1 MARTVQTIDDLKAL
15 ISSKGGVARSNVF
28 AVALPP
34 IAGLRSRELNLL
46 CSSVNLPGRQIMTQ
60 ERDIGLITQ
69 KVANNHVF
77 DDVSLTFRCLNDYG
91 IKEYFEAWQ
100 DRCIDQN
107 SLEVGYLNDY
117 AFNVKI
123 HQLARGFGAPTYQT
137 PFGLP
142 KLPPMANTVIDMF
155 LGGTPLGG
163 TINALKGEIDL
174 GFIGQNDTVY
184 SCELIQAFP
193 TSMGQIQLADA
204 NMGGVV
210 ELSVQLSYKNW
221 RSSKQKGKP
230 FGLNQSQLVGA
241 VGNFIG
247 GAIRPKLDF
256 GGDIGSGGNFNFKQN
271 RPQ

>member
-15 ISSKGGVARSNVF
+15 ISNKGGVARSNVF

-46 CSSVNLPGRQIMTQ
+46 CSNVNLPGRQIMTQ

-69 KVANNHVF
+69 KVANNQAY

-91 IKEYFEAWQ
+91 IREYFEAWQ
-100 DRCIDQN
+100 NLCIDQA
-107 SLEVGYLNDY
+107 SLEVGYLNEY
-117 AFNVKI
+117 AFNIKI

-142 KLPPMANTVIDMF
+142 KLPPMANSIIDQF
-155 LGGTPLGG
+155 IGGTPLGG
-163 TINALKGEIDL
+163 VINAFKGEIDL

-193 TSMGQIQLADA
+193 TTMSSI
-204 NMGGVV
+204 
-210 ELSVQLSYKNW
+210 ELSDGSMDGIVNLNVQLSYKNW
-221 RSSKQKGKP
+221 RSSKQKAKP
-230 FGLNQSQLVGA
+230 FGLNTSRLVGMA
-241 VGNFIG
+241 AEYLPPGITNIF
-247 GAIRPKLDF
+247 R
-256 GGDIGSGGNFNFKQN
+256 
-271 RPQ
+271 

>member
-1 MARTVQTIDDLKAL
+1 MTRTVQTIDDLKAL
-15 ISSKGGVARSNVF
+15 ISNKGGVARSNVF

-46 CSSVNLPGRQIMTQ
+46 CSRVNLPGRQITTAD
-60 ERDIGLITQ
+60 RDIGLITQ
-69 KVANNHVF
+69 KVANNQAY
-77 DDVSLTFRCLNDYG
+77 DDVSLSFRCLNDYG
-91 IKEYFEAWQ
+91 IREYFEAWQ

-142 KLPPMANTVIDMF
+142 KLPPMANTIIDNF
-155 LGGTPLGG
+155 LGGTVLGG
-163 TINALKGEIDL
+163 VVNALKGEIDL

-193 TSMGQIQLADA
+193 TSMGQIELADG

-210 ELSVQLSYKNW
+210 ELTVQLSYKNW

-230 FGLNQSQLVGA
+230 FGFNQSDIIRRVGDA
-241 VGNFIG
+241 
-247 GAIRPKLDF
+247 LDVPGIVNKF
-256 GGDIGSGGNFNFKQN
+256 L
-271 RPQ
+271 P

>member
-15 ISSKGGVARSNVF
+15 ISNKGGVARSNVF

-46 CSSVNLPGRQIMTQ
+46 CSRVNLPGRQITTAN
-60 ERDIGLITQ
+60 RDIGLITQ
-69 KVANNHVF
+69 KVADNHAY

-91 IKEYFEAWQ
+91 IREYFEAWQ
-100 DRCIDQN
+100 DLCIDQN

-117 AFNVKI
+117 AFNIKI

-142 KLPPMANTVIDMF
+142 KLPPLVNTAVDMF
-155 LGGTPLGG
+155 LGGTVLGG
-163 TINALKGEIDL
+163 TINALQGEIDL

-193 TSMGQIQLADA
+193 TSMGAIELADA
-204 NMGGVV
+204 NMDGVV
-210 ELSVQLSYKNW
+210 ELSVQLSYRNW

-230 FGLNQSQLVGA
+230 FGLNQSGIIRRVGDA
-241 VGNFIG
+241 LGVP
-247 GAIRPKLDF
+247 AIVDKFLT
-256 GGDIGSGGNFNFKQN
+256 
-271 RPQ
+271 

>member
-1 MARTVQTIDDLKAL
+1 MARTVMNIDDLKAL
-15 ISSKGGVARSNVF
+15 ISNKKGLARPNVF

-46 CSSVNLPGRQIMTQ
+46 CSRVNLPGRQITTAD
-60 ERDIGLITQ
+60 RDIGLITQ
-69 KVANNHVF
+69 KVANNHAY

-91 IKEYFEAWQ
+91 IREYFEAWQ

-142 KLPPMANTVIDMF
+142 KLPPLANTVIDNF
-155 LGGTPLGG
+155 LGGTNLGG
-163 TINALKGEIDL
+163 PINALKGEIDL
-174 GFIGQNDTVY
+174 GFIGQSDVVY
-184 SCELIQAFP
+184 SCELLQAFP
-193 TSMGQIQLADA
+193 TSMGTIELSDGS
-204 NMGGVV
+204 MDGTV
-210 ELSVQLSYKNW
+210 ELNVQLSYKNW

-230 FGLNQSQLVGA
+230 FGFNQSQLVGA
-241 VGNFIG
+241 IGNFIG
-247 GAIRPKLDF
+247 GAIKPAKVP
-256 GGDIGSGGNFNFKQN
+256 
-271 RPQ
+271 PQMVFTNSKSSVVGPQ

>member
-15 ISSKGGVARSNVF
+15 ISQKKGMARSNVF

-46 CSSVNLPGRQIMTQ
+46 CSRVNLPGRQITTTD
-60 ERDIGLITQ
+60 RDIGLITQ
-69 KVANNHVF
+69 KVANNQAY

-91 IKEYFEAWQ
+91 IREYFEAWQ
-100 DRCIDQN
+100 DLCIDQN
-107 SLEVGYLNDY
+107 SQEVGYLNDY
-117 AFNVKI
+117 AFNIKI

-142 KLPPMANTVIDMF
+142 KLPPLVNTAVDMF
-155 LGGTPLGG
+155 LGGTVLGG
-163 TINALKGEIDL
+163 TINALQGEIDL

-193 TSMGQIQLADA
+193 TSMGAIELADA
-204 NMGGVV
+204 NMDGVV
-210 ELSVQLSYKNW
+210 ELSVQLSYRNW

-230 FGLNQSQLVGA
+230 FGLNQSQLIGA
-241 VGNFIG
+241 AGNLLG
-247 GAIRPKLDF
+247 GLFSGNKPSVLPPKF
-256 GGDIGSGGNFNFKQN
+256 GNNGSIPF
-271 RPQ
+271 

>member
-1 MARTVQTIDDLKAL
+1 MVRKVETIDDLKAL
-15 ISSKGGVARSNVF
+15 ISKKKGLARSNVF

-69 KVANNHVF
+69 KVANNHIF

-107 SLEVGYLNDY
+107 SLEVGYLRDY

-142 KLPPMANTVIDMF
+142 KLPPMANALIDNF
-155 LGGTPLGG
+155 LGGTVLGG
-163 TINALKGEIDL
+163 TINALRGEIDL
-174 GFIGQNDTVY
+174 GFIGQSDVVY

-193 TSMGQIQLADA
+193 TSMGQIALSDGS
-204 NMGGVV
+204 MDGTV
-210 ELSVQLSYKNW
+210 ELSIQLSYKNW

-230 FGLNQSQLVGA
+230 FGFNQSDIIGRVGEKLGVDKLVN
-241 VGNFIG
+241 NF
-247 GAIRPKLDF
+247 LT
-256 GGDIGSGGNFNFKQN
+256 
-271 RPQ
+271 

>member
-15 ISSKGGVARSNVF
+15 VSKKGGVARANVF

-46 CSSVNLPGRQIMTQ
+46 CSSANLPGRQIMTQ
-60 ERDIGLITQ
+60 ERDIGLISQ
-69 KVANNHVF
+69 KVANNHTY

-91 IKEYFEAWQ
+91 IREYFEAWQ
-100 DRCIDQN
+100 DRCINQN
-107 SLEVGYLNDY
+107 SLEVGYLNEY
-117 AFNVKI
+117 AFNMKI

-142 KLPPMANTVIDMF
+142 KLPPMANAVIDTF

-163 TINALKGEIDL
+163 VINALRGEIDL
-174 GFIGQNDTVY
+174 GFIGQSDTVY

-193 TSMGQIQLADA
+193 TSMGSIQLSDGAMD
-204 NMGGVV
+204 GVV
-210 ELSVQLSYKNW
+210 ELTVQLSYKNW

-230 FGLNQSQLVGA
+230 FGLNTSQLVGIA
-241 VGNFIG
+241 KDIFDLKTSPFIH
-247 GAIRPKLDF
+247 
-256 GGDIGSGGNFNFKQN
+256 
-271 RPQ
+271 

>member
-1 MARTVQTIDDLKAL
+1 MGRKVETIDDLKAL
-15 ISSKGGVARSNVF
+15 ISKKKGLARPNVF

-107 SLEVGYLNDY
+107 SLEVGYLKDY

-142 KLPPMANTVIDMF
+142 KLPPMANTIIDNF
-155 LGGTPLGG
+155 LGGTVLGG

-174 GFIGQNDTVY
+174 GFIGQNDVVY
-184 SCELIQAFP
+184 SCELLQAFP
-193 TSMGQIQLADA
+193 TSMGQIQLSD
-204 NMGGVV
+204 GSTDGTV

-221 RSSKQKGKP
+221 RSSKQRGKP
-230 FGLNQSQLVGA
+230 FGFNQSGIIGA

-247 GAIRPKLDF
+247 GAIAPKLDF
-256 GGDIGSGGNFNFKQN
+256 GGDVPKRKRFGGGLG
-271 RPQ
+271 PQ